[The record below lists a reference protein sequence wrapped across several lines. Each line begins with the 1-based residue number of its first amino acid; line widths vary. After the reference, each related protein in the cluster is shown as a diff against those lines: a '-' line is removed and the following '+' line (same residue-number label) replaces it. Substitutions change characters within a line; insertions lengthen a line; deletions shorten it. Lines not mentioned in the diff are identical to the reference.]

1 MAEEKKTAPAET
13 EAAETEGA
21 YVHQFKTPFKW
32 DGKEYET
39 LTFDFDS
46 LTGADVIKIIDEQSM
61 LGGNV
66 APIRQFDVH
75 FQLGVAVRAC
85 SERLGQDAYL
95 AMKMGDLNKILD
107 RARGFLLAQGL

>member
-1 MAEEKKTAPAET
+1 MADEKKNSAPETAEEI
-13 EAAETEGA
+13 EGA

-32 DGKEYET
+32 DGKEYDS
-39 LTFDFDS
+39 LTFDFES

-85 SERLGQDAYL
+85 NEKLGQDAYL

-107 RARGFLLAQGL
+107 RARGFLLAQGF